1 MLSSFAEL
9 DEKDKRLFVAKIIH
23 NINYS
28 QSSFETVMA
37 LVKMWD
43 EYPRRQATFFTKLNQ
58 ITNGTANN

>member
-1 MLSSFAEL
+1 MLSTFTEL
-9 DEKDKRLFVAKIIH
+9 NETDKRLFVAKIIH

-28 QSSFETVMA
+28 QSSFDTMAA

>member
-1 MLSSFAEL
+1 MLSRFAEL
-9 DEKDKRLFVAKIIH
+9 DEPDKRLFVAKIIH

-28 QSSFETVMA
+28 QSSFETLQA

>member
-1 MLSSFAEL
+1 MLSTFTEL
-9 DEKDKRLFVAKIIH
+9 NETDKRLFVAKIIH

-28 QSSFETVMA
+28 QSSFETVQA

-58 ITNGTANN
+58 ITNGIANN

>member
-9 DEKDKRLFVAKIIH
+9 NETDKRLFVAKIIH

-58 ITNGTANN
+58 ITNGTTKN

>member
-9 DEKDKRLFVAKIIH
+9 DETDKRLFVAKIIH

-58 ITNGTANN
+58 ITNGTAIN

>member
-9 DEKDKRLFVAKIIH
+9 NETDKRLFVAKIIH

-43 EYPRRQATFFTKLNQ
+43 EYPRKQATFFTQFNTL
-58 ITNGTANN
+58 TNGTTKN

>member
-9 DEKDKRLFVAKIIH
+9 DETDKRLFVFKIIH

-58 ITNGTANN
+58 ITNGIANN

>member
-1 MLSSFAEL
+1 MLSTFAEL
-9 DEKDKRLFVAKIIH
+9 NETDKRLFVAKIIH

-28 QSSFETVMA
+28 QSSFDTVQA

-58 ITNGTANN
+58 ITNGITNN

>member
-1 MLSSFAEL
+1 MQSTFTEL
-9 DEKDKRLFVAKIIH
+9 EEMDKRLLIAKIIH

-28 QSSFETVMA
+28 QSSFETILA

-43 EYPRRQATFFTKLNQ
+43 EYPRKQVTFFTQLNQ